1 MISRREEVDIDLN
14 VIKTVNVICNDPD
27 ATDSSSDDDEVKT
40 GNNSTR
46 RRQMKPKRPK
56 RFTSKICVQTL
67 IKRYENVSN
76 STGIKATGSRKT
88 SSGFKGVRRR
98 PWGKFA
104 AEIRNPF
111 EKKRKWLGTFPTE
124 EAAAEAYQ
132 RSKREF
138 DEKLAL
144 GKAEVDLVDLTKPCG
159 VSKRE
164 EKEVKSTKSS
174 VPTRPTNSKKVNK
187 INAVEKTFCSSYVDE
202 DEGMICKMLEDPLM
216 TSSISDIFR
225 DSVVGSDD
233 IWIDNNPTEFDSIFK
248 ELKLDYLEDYTTGNE
263 QTFGFN
269 QHAQIVSTVANIFD
283 EADLREFNQLANDFQ
298 LEDFPMDDFGLLGVP
313 DDYSWFNGTADW
325 IYKSL

>member
-1 MISRREEVDIDLN
+1 MVSCREEVDIDLN

-27 ATDSSSDDDEVKT
+27 ATDSSSDDDEVNT

-46 RRQMKPKRPK
+46 RRQIKPKPPK

-67 IKRYENVSN
+67 MKRYENVSN
-76 STGIKATGSRKT
+76 STGIKASGNRKT

-98 PWGKFA
+98 RWGKFA

-111 EKKRKWLGTFPTE
+111 EKKRMWLGTFPTE

-132 RSKREF
+132 RSKRGF
-138 DEKLAL
+138 DEQLAL

-159 VSKRE
+159 VRKRE

-174 VPTRPTNSKKVNK
+174 VPTRPANSKKVNK
-187 INAVEKTFCSSYVDE
+187 INVVEKTFCSSYVDE
-202 DEGMICKMLEDPLM
+202 DEGMISKMLEDPLM

-225 DSVVGSDD
+225 DSVVGSNDF
-233 IWIDNNPTEFDSIFK
+233 WIDNNPTEFYSIFN
-248 ELKLDYLEDYTTGNE
+248 ELKFDFLEDDTTTGNE
-263 QTFGFN
+263 KTFAFKIGDN
-269 QHAQIVSTVANIFD
+269 TIANIFD
-283 EADLREFNQLANDFQ
+283 DADLREFDQLANDFQ
-298 LEDFPMDDFGLLGVP
+298 LEDFPMDDFGLFGVP

-325 IYKSL
+325 IDKSL